1 MNNMKSIMYK
11 KNIEEEKRIIEIEK
25 TLTIPYPMKTKYNV
39 IIPTNIF
46 QTWHSK
52 ILPPLMTKSIIKIKK
67 LNPKFNY
74 FLYDDNDCR
83 EFIQIHFKEDVLDAY
98 DRLIPGAYKA
108 DLWRYCVLF
117 IKGGIYLDIKY
128 TPLNGFKF
136 INLTESEHLV
146 YDIDGTNIYNALM
159 VCLPGNKLLIS
170 AINTI
175 VENVRN
181 KFYGSSFLEPTGPK
195 LLSKLITTDDHK
207 VVIDLKHNEL
217 NGDNNYRIIYF
228 NDKPILKSYNGHTT
242 ERDKNS
248 KKKHYSH
255 LWNERRVYL

>member
-1 MNNMKSIMYK
+1 MINMNNIIYK
-11 KNIEEEKRIIEIEK
+11 KSIEEEKKIIEFEK
-25 TLTIPYPMKTKYNV
+25 TLTIPYPIKTKYNI

-46 QTWHSK
+46 QTWYSK
-52 ILPPLMTKSIIKIKK
+52 VLPPLMTLSILKIKK
-67 LNPKFNY
+67 LNTNFKY

-83 EFIQIHFKEDVLDAY
+83 KFIKTYFRSDVLEAY
-98 DRLIPGAYKA
+98 DKLIPGAYKA

-146 YDIDGTNIYNALM
+146 YDIDGVNIYNALM
-159 VCLPGNKLLIS
+159 VCLPGNQLLIN
-170 AINTI
+170 AINRI
-175 VENVRN
+175 VENVEN
-181 KFYGSSFLEPTGPK
+181 KFYGNSFLEPTGPK
-195 LLSKLITTDDHK
+195 LLSKLITEDNK
-207 VVIDLKHNEL
+207 SIVDLNHTEL

-228 NDKPILKSYNGHTT
+228 NGKPILKSYNGHVN

-248 KKKHYSH
+248 KKRHYSH